1 VTWIAR
7 IREIGPEHLRLAT
20 VLDEAS
26 QKEPAAV
33 PSVLDLVALKPTLPS
48 WMTAPA
54 DLEAQT
60 KTREVVHA
68 RPAMQGPRW
77 IPWQARQTSSNVP
90 STPASST
97 VQSVFSVPP
106 RGSAPLSNVRDPS
119 AVFRNT
125 PYFAKE
131 LLKRTFL
138 FWYWGLYVFLKFI
151 GLDFFSSFL
160 IAVFFL
166 ASISL
171 TYGFIRA
178 QQLANSA
185 LSSKAMSTG
194 NLPPPPPPTWHRGT
208 ISPSIVTIPES
219 IIGNAALS
227 IFHRKDCEWV
237 RLISPK
243 NLIRF
248 SSAVEAAAAGYK
260 ACQVCSG
267 IS

>member
-1 VTWIAR
+1 
-7 IREIGPEHLRLAT
+7 
-20 VLDEAS
+20 
-26 QKEPAAV
+26 
-33 PSVLDLVALKPTLPS
+33 
-48 WMTAPA
+48 
-54 DLEAQT
+54 
-60 KTREVVHA
+60 
-68 RPAMQGPRW
+68 
-77 IPWQARQTSSNVP
+77 
-90 STPASST
+90 
-97 VQSVFSVPP
+97 
-106 RGSAPLSNVRDPS
+106 VRDPS